1 MDRQTPVLTSDEFG
15 KFFSEYKNRFVSI
28 AYGYVHDTDI
38 AKDIVTDSFM
48 YLWEHRE
55 QVNMAENIKGY
66 IYFCVRTRCANHI
79 KEQEVLRRAKNEITK
94 DAYWK
99 LQSSLNSLSS
109 DELSKKLFQSE
120 IIELFSRELA
130 KMPELTR
137 AVYQASRQEG
147 LTYQQIAE
155 RYNIST
161 RQVASEMQRAY
172 AQLPR
177 SPERLSARNR
187 TPVRHALEIAG
198 AHPNFRAAF
207 AGQAVRAAYPDCP
220 HENSP
225 TTPHETAK
233 KGDRSSLPFQSAAAA
248 ARSDSVSR
256 ICTALSAAPFLIWS
270 LTHQN
275 VSPFSQVRS
284 RRMRPT

>member
-79 KEQEVLRRAKNEITK
+79 KEQEVLRRAKNEISK

-172 AQLPR
+172 APCSRNSR
-177 SPERLSARNR
+177 SASEFQGSLRR
-187 TPVRHALEIAG
+187 AG
-198 AHPNFRAAF
+198 SPGGVF
-207 AGQAVRAAYPDCP
+207 GQTVRAAIRTARMKIPRRHP
-220 HENSP
+220 MKRQKK
-225 TTPHETAK
+225 ETRRVSLSISCRCDAL
-233 KGDRSSLPFQSAAAA
+233 RSAFRESA
-248 ARSDSVSR
+248 R
-256 ICTALSAAPFLIWS
+256 
-270 LTHQN
+270 H
-275 VSPFSQVRS
+275 
-284 RRMRPT
+284 

>member
-79 KEQEVLRRAKNEITK
+79 KEQEVLRRAKNEIT
-94 DAYWK
+94 
-99 LQSSLNSLSS
+99 N
-109 DELSKKLFQSE
+109 
-120 IIELFSRELA
+120 
-130 KMPELTR
+130 
-137 AVYQASRQEG
+137 QASRQEG

-172 AQLPR
+172 AQLRVPLKDYL
-177 SPERLSARNR
+177 PVIGLLFAMLS
-187 TPVRHALEIAG
+187 
-198 AHPNFRAAF
+198 
-207 AGQAVRAAYPDCP
+207 
-220 HENSP
+220 
-225 TTPHETAK
+225 K
-233 KGDRSSLPFQSAAAA
+233 
-248 ARSDSVSR
+248 
-256 ICTALSAAPFLIWS
+256 
-270 LTHQN
+270 
-275 VSPFSQVRS
+275 
-284 RRMRPT
+284 